1 MGFFNKKKKQ
11 TETEKKEQP
20 ASQTIKKTELKQYI
34 TGAGGCIVSKSL
46 LNGTTKLKWIFREEN
61 GFGNGWVA
69 FGDKDSQEYLDN
81 SDNLTIVDFNT
92 LANIEPTVLNILY
105 MPVGTDLEFCSD
117 ETGKYFI
124 DTKTGQEIRELV
136 KHPAQL
142 AFEQNLKFLNQ
153 DSYPSEFFQGLFQ
166 NNDKLETFIV
176 GETDFPSGN
185 IVLADPLSYLGNE
198 KYQTPLERT
207 IPAGS
212 YPVELSICHSKIA
225 GLRIAAAR
233 LKISNKKI
241 VNYELALADKFKLN
255 ISERPDAFSLFGVDA
270 GLACFADAD
279 IATEYNAF
287 TTGWYKE
294 NKGKNI
300 YDDYFAALF
309 QKSYEQYPALQR
321 DGGDF
326 LLWQIPQTGHRLI
339 MFASGMGDGI
349 YSGYWGLDEDGTP
362 AELVIPFMNPDYF

>member
-1 MGFFNKKKKQ
+1 M
-11 TETEKKEQP
+11 
-20 ASQTIKKTELKQYI
+20 
-34 TGAGGCIVSKSL
+34 
-46 LNGTTKLKWIFREEN
+46 
-61 GFGNGWVA
+61 
-69 FGDKDSQEYLDN
+69 DN

-117 ETGKYFI
+117 ETGKY
-124 DTKTGQEIRELV
+124 
-136 KHPAQL
+136 
-142 AFEQNLKFLNQ
+142 
-153 DSYPSEFFQGLFQ
+153 
-166 NNDKLETFIV
+166 
-176 GETDFPSGN
+176 
-185 IVLADPLSYLGNE
+185 
-198 KYQTPLERT
+198 QTPLERA

-212 YPVELSICHSKIA
+212 YPVKLSICHSKIA

-241 VNYELALADKFKLN
+241 MNYELALADKFKLN
-255 ISERPDAFSLFGVDA
+255 ISERPDADAFSLFGMDA

-279 IATEYNAF
+279 IATVYNAF

-294 NKGKNI
+294 NKSKNI

-349 YSGYWGLDEDGTP
+349 YSGYWGLDKDGTP